1 MKPESAQT
9 MIADSDR
16 IFTAITS
23 GGGIN
28 TFEEANR
35 IVAVGYIMDLS
46 FSRSGISH
54 ALKRLQK
61 HFSLFTPK
69 TEAIQKG
76 IG

>member
-23 GGGIN
+23 GSIK